1 MIGNI
6 LLALGL
12 VVWGLLLITGT
23 QIPNQNIIVGLW
35 AIVTGILLLVGR

>member
-12 VVWGLLLITGT
+12 VVWGLLVLTGT
-23 QIPNQNIIVGLW
+23 SIPNQNIVIGVW